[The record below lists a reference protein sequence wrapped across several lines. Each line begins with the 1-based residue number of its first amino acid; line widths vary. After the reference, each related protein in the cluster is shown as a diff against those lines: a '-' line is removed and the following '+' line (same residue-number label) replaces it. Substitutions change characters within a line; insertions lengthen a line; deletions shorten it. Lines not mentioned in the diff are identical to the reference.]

1 MFAPKEC
8 PAPAGAYAD
17 RGEDGMEALC
27 FEQAGQLIGAKG
39 LVVDK
44 EGRRTL
50 AKAAGAALQPASL
63 TLERFALGDIVDEA
77 PPTRSRPVTSATAPK
92 ASPSKV
98 EFDELVKGWA
108 TCTTL
113 PADTAASTALRK
125 RRNSSWSEPC
135 LRLARPT
142 PYVNRPNASGH

>member
-1 MFAPKEC
+1 MLAVNRGSRKPNGFPSRITWAPVGITVVFAPKEC

-50 AKAAGAALQPASL
+50 AKAAGRHSSPPA
-63 TLERFALGDIVDEA
+63 
-77 PPTRSRPVTSATAPK
+77 
-92 ASPSKV
+92 
-98 EFDELVKGWA
+98 
-108 TCTTL
+108 
-113 PADTAASTALRK
+113 
-125 RRNSSWSEPC
+125 
-135 LRLARPT
+135 
-142 PYVNRPNASGH
+142 